1 VSGPRRA
8 PAVDRA
14 VDILNYLA
22 AHPTDAFSMSELSR
36 LLGINNASVHAV
48 LGALTKAGY
57 VERHPRHRTYRLG
70 PGLVVVGQAAL
81 SQHRV
86 NDEATTEID
95 ALSKQLD
102 LEVVVTAL
110 VGADMVYVGSAGRPQ
125 LSAPQFRVGQRVPCV
140 PPYGTV
146 HMAWSSADE
155 IDDWLK
161 SAPTA
166 LTPEQRAKQLGILE
180 AVRDR
185 GYAVG
190 LDLGSAHIDVN
201 RMSESLTDAPGR
213 EDLKRDINALFER
226 LGNAEYQL
234 ETLGS
239 GEIYDVSMIS
249 APVFDPQG
257 RVAVA
262 ITLAGL
268 PRHLEAAA
276 VVEFAETVTRTARAV
291 SKRVLGVPPVPIQ
304 LSP

>member
-1 VSGPRRA
+1 
-8 PAVDRA
+8 
-14 VDILNYLA
+14 
-22 AHPTDAFSMSELSR
+22 
-36 LLGINNASVHAV
+36 
-48 LGALTKAGY
+48 
-57 VERHPRHRTYRLG
+57 
-70 PGLVVVGQAAL
+70 
-81 SQHRV
+81 
-86 NDEATTEID
+86 
-95 ALSKQLD
+95 
-102 LEVVVTAL
+102 
-110 VGADMVYVGSAGRPQ
+110 MVYVGSAGRPQ

-166 LTPEQRAKQLGILE
+166 LTPEQRAKQLGILD